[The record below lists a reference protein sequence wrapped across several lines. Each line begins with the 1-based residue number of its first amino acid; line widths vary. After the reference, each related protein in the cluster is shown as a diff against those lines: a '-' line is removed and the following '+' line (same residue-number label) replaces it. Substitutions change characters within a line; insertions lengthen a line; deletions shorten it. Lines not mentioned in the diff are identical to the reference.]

1 MGVVTFRPQSLLD
14 HSALSHPLGPWSLSL
29 KRLQPQGLE
38 GATKRG
44 FEMDAIRKKMQSL
57 KSETDS
63 LYKTIADF
71 EEATAEAVKRADQA
85 DCDIRDYGKKVQQLE
100 IGFDE
105 TNDKLT
111 KATESLEEADKQFKE
126 VESDVAALSRRIML
140 MEEED
145 KKSAE
150 QLCQTVTKLAMN
162 SKAADNVM
170 KAIKVVE
177 NTCLNNEVTIEELDK
192 NLRTT
197 TKMASDNEQKLD
209 ELSRKL
215 GVQEAELKRA
225 VERAELAEK
234 NLKSIED
241 ELETVGDNMKQLE
254 KSAEKALLRE
264 EKLVEKIYNLQNKYK
279 ITEAKFEYGE
289 MNITKLN
296 QRIDDIEDE
305 IYREKMKI
313 KKCSDEMDDT
323 FDDMLR
329 NY

>member
-1 MGVVTFRPQSLLD
+1 
-14 HSALSHPLGPWSLSL
+14 
-29 KRLQPQGLE
+29 
-38 GATKRG
+38 
-44 FEMDAIRKKMQSL
+44 MQSL
-57 KSETDS
+57 KSETDG
-63 LYKTIADF
+63 LYKTISGF
-71 EEATAEAVKRADQA
+71 EDATREAAARADQA

-111 KATESLEEADKQFKE
+111 KANESLEEAEKQFKE
-126 VESDVAALSRRIML
+126 VESDVSALTRRIML

-145 KKSAE
+145 KKAAE
-150 QLCQTVTKLAMN
+150 QLCATVTKLAMT
-162 SKAADNVM
+162 SKAADNVL
-170 KAIKVVE
+170 KTIKVVE

-192 NLRTT
+192 NLRATV
-197 TKMASDNEQKLD
+197 KMASDNEQKLD

-225 VERAELAEK
+225 VERAELAEAK
-234 NLKSIED
+234 LKGIEE

-254 KSAEKALLRE
+254 KSAEKALERE
-264 EKLVEKIYNLQNKYK
+264 EKLVEKIYNLQSKYK
-279 ITEAKFEYGE
+279 TTEARFEYGE

-305 IYREKMKI
+305 IYREKLKI
-313 KKCSDEMDDT
+313 KKCSDELDDT
-323 FDDMLR
+323 FDDMIS

>member
-1 MGVVTFRPQSLLD
+1 
-14 HSALSHPLGPWSLSL
+14 
-29 KRLQPQGLE
+29 
-38 GATKRG
+38 
-44 FEMDAIRKKMQSL
+44 MQSI
-57 KSETDS
+57 KGETDY

-71 EEATAEAVKRADQA
+71 EAATSEAVGRADKA

-111 KATESLEEADKQFKE
+111 KANESLEEADKQFKE

-150 QLCQTVTKLAMN
+150 LLCQTVTKLAMS
-162 SKAADNVM
+162 SKSADNVM
-170 KAIKVVE
+170 KTIKVVE

-192 NLRTT
+192 NLRSTN
-197 TKMASDNEQKLD
+197 KMASDNEQKLD

-225 VERAELAEK
+225 VERAELAENK
-234 NLKSIED
+234 LKGIET

-254 KSAEKALLRE
+254 KSAEKALERE
-264 EKLVEKIYNLQNKYK
+264 EKLVEKIYNLQSKYK
-279 ITEAKFEYGE
+279 VTEAKFEYGE

-305 IYREKMKI
+305 IYREKLKI

-323 FDDMLR
+323 FEDMMAH
-329 NY
+329 Y

>member
-1 MGVVTFRPQSLLD
+1 MGVWPGLLPAHPQSSLLTG
-14 HSALSHPLGPWSLSL
+14 AKRKSL
-29 KRLQPQGLE
+29 
-38 GATKRG
+38 A
-44 FEMDAIRKKMQSL
+44 MDAIRKKMQSL
-57 KSETDS
+57 KSETDG
-63 LYKTIADF
+63 LYKTIAGF
-71 EEATAEAVKRADQA
+71 EEATGEAAARADQA

-111 KATESLEEADKQFKE
+111 KATESLEEAEKQFKE
-126 VESDVAALSRRIML
+126 VESDVSALTRRIML

-145 KKSAE
+145 KKAAE
-150 QLCQTVTKLAMN
+150 QLCATVTKLAMT
-162 SKAADNVM
+162 SKAADNVL
-170 KAIKVVE
+170 KTIKVVE

-192 NLRTT
+192 NLRATV
-197 TKMASDNEQKLD
+197 KMASDNEQKLD

-234 NLKSIED
+234 NLKDIEE
-241 ELETVGDNMKQLE
+241 ELETVGENMKQLE
-254 KSAEKALLRE
+254 TSAEKALERE
-264 EKLVEKIYNLQNKYK
+264 EKLVEKIYNLQSKYK
-279 ITEAKFEYGE
+279 VTEARFEYGE

-305 IYREKMKI
+305 IYREKLKI
-313 KKCSDEMDDT
+313 KKCSDELDDT
-323 FDDMLR
+323 FDDMIS